1 MKHRLLSFSI
11 PALAALALSAL
22 LVACFP
28 TSETT
33 DEGNTPL
40 APTDTSLTADS
51 TAHNVTWFTSATAY
65 RGQDSLQVAYVC
77 PDSGTASIVWGSDV
91 YTDDSSVCTAAVHAG
106 KITFASGGR
115 VVIKIRPGQTAYT
128 SSTRNGVTTL
138 AYGVWIGSYVFL

>member
-1 MKHRLLSFSI
+1 MKNRLLSLSVSL
-11 PALAALALSAL
+11 LATLTLSAL

-40 APTDTSLTADS
+40 VPTDTSLTADS
-51 TAHNVTWFTSATAY
+51 TALNVTWFTSATDY

-77 PDSGTASIVWGSDV
+77 PDSGTASVVWGSDV

-106 KITFASGGR
+106 KITLASGGR
-115 VVIKIRPGQTAYT
+115 MVIKIRPGQTAYT

-138 AYGVWIGSYVFL
+138 AYGVWTGSYVFL